1 MPGKAAVRGIADM
14 QVSTD
19 GICAMRDAS
28 GFDAWAA
35 RYLQENPLGPRE
47 LHAGRAVRVVSCV
60 RADDEDI
67 RQEPSAFVW
76 SVLVLRC
83 ASGRDAGLRAYA
95 LGRAGLCPRSAV
107 AVEETARATV
117 PGPDGVW
124 CVCEYAVEI
133 PAAYRRLL
141 FVSGRAVCAVGG
153 ERYADE
159 TRAYFDRICNAAA
172 DVDGYGRWLERHRA
186 LLATLPVPDEDVLV
200 SIVCPVYRTDPGQL
214 EAMLRSVVAQ
224 TYRHWELVI
233 VNASPDDE
241 GVAETL
247 HAFDDARIRVVACP
261 ENAGIA
267 GNTNVGIAHSTGD
280 YVCFLDHDDMVEP
293 QALALMVDALKR
305 AGGEV
310 DLLYCD
316 EDSFDERGCFR
327 IPLFK
332 PGRNPDLLCSNNYI
346 IHWLMVSRRALEE
359 TVRSGT
365 DVDGAQ
371 DYDLTFKVLEL
382 GRPAVHVPYVLYHW
396 RIHAGSMNGNDG
408 AKPYAQ
414 ESGRR
419 AIADHLARRGIAA
432 RVARERVAS
441 TYRVDYLLPDVPPAF
456 CCVSVGEPS
465 RVLRAACDGYRARG
479 GAVRLVILPEGAP
492 ASELADVA
500 ARAEEPLLLAVDGGL
515 ALNAAALETLAGYFG
530 RPEVRAVSPRVL
542 FANGLVDYAGCIVQ
556 PDAGLCKMGH
566 LLPEFDEGYIGRL
579 HRPYSA
585 AVLNAACCMV
595 RTEWVRA
602 ARFGEGYKTA
612 AFAWADVWLAA
623 YAHGGVNVYTPFAT
637 ARWERPRS
645 LLADSVLTDPADQE
659 RLVRRWGSLIARG
672 DPSHNP
678 NFDPYSP
685 HYRLC

>member
-1 MPGKAAVRGIADM
+1 MPGKTAVRGIADM

-47 LHAGRAVRVVSCV
+47 LHAGRSVRVVSCV

-124 CVCEYAVEI
+124 CICEYAVEI

-214 EAMLRSVVAQ
+214 EAMLRSVIAQ
-224 TYRHWELVI
+224 TYRHWELVV

-247 HAFDDARIRVVACP
+247 RAFDDARIRVVACP

-408 AKPYAQ
+408 AKQYAQ
-414 ESGRR
+414 ESGRK
-419 AIADHLARRGIAA
+419 AIAGHLARLGIIAS
-432 RVARERVAS
+432 VTREDVPS
-441 TYRVDYLLPDVPPAF
+441 TYRVDYPIQGAPPGIA
-456 CCVSVGEPS
+456 CVSLGTPS
-465 RVLRAACDGYRARG
+465 RRLLDALDVYRARG
-479 GAVRLVILPEGAP
+479 GAVREVGLSGC
-492 ASELADVA
+492 ASADEVGKA
-500 ARAEEPLLLAVDGGL
+500 AASCEEPLLLVASGGL
-515 ALNAAALETLAGYFG
+515 GLDVASLEAMVGYFE

-556 PDAGLCKMGH
+556 PDAGLCKLGH
-566 LLPEFDEGYIGRL
+566 LLPASDGGYLGRA

-585 AVLNAACCMV
+585 AALDGDCCLM
-595 RTEWVRA
+595 RTDW
-602 ARFGEGYKTA
+602 AREALRGTGYATV
-612 AFAWADVWLAA
+612 AFALADAGLGS
-623 YAHGGVNVYTPFAT
+623 YARGMVNVYTPFAT
-637 ARWERPRS
+637 AQWEIPRS
-645 LLADSVLTDPADQE
+645 LQGSGVLAFPEDR
-659 RLVRRWGSLIARG
+659 RLLAQRRGGLIAKG
-672 DPSHNP
+672 DPSHSP

-685 HYRLC
+685 YYRLG